1 MIWAVCKNKIFFMV
15 LFLKFI
21 SVNSVSCLIPQKR
34 FFNVTPNPFGVP
46 GGVSVTKSMLLLLI
60 STILNEN

>member
-1 MIWAVCKNKIFFMV
+1 MV